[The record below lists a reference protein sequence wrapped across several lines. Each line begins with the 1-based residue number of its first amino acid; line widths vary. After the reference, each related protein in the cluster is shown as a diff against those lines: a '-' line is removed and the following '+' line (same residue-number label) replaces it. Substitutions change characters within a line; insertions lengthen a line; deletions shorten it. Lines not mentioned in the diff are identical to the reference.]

1 MAATGMNWGY
11 KFNRLNP
18 EGLDPSE
25 YQATKA
31 AAEKYLQGG
40 IAYDGQILYVKDED
54 AYYQVSI
61 TDGERNLKPLIS
73 GGQAQITEI
82 DGGEF

>member
-18 EGLDPSE
+18 EGLDPSG
-25 YQATKA
+25 YHATKA
-31 AAEKYLQGG
+31 AADEYLQGG
-40 IAYDGQILYVKDED
+40 IAYDGQIIYVKDED
-54 AYYQVSI
+54 AYYQVCINEDSR
-61 TDGERNLKPLIS
+61 ELKPF
-73 GGQAQITEI
+73 GAEITEI